1 MKEEMKE
8 LFIECC
14 NQIQIKEIDEDKV
27 EITNFDEILSKE
39 FIDGLLKIANGA
51 ENLEKEIQNE
61 TFKIEILNAI
71 QDDEELKIK
80 VDCYLKMVSAKLL
93 EKLSAEQPELSV
105 KDDNVSAEK
114 EEGKSEQKV
123 QGYLVD
129 MNRIV
134 DCLNS
139 CIDTNNNVQNELAGL
154 IELCGENQKTLREE
168 LKYCLNQN
176 MIKDTLITGMTMH
189 LEKLNAN
196 NVEQLNKLKA
206 TRIFEEQKT
215 LKERADI
222 DAVKQNMVNITFTN
236 GYELTENM
244 KFTTSSEINIKEC
257 GSNGSYDDLIK
268 RSQSLRMALAGFA
281 KTKTMGEL
289 Q

>member
-1 MKEEMKE
+1 MKE

-27 EITNFDEILSKE
+27 EITNFDEILSEE
-39 FIDGLLKIANGA
+39 FINRLLEVADGA
-51 ENLEKEIQNE
+51 ENLEKEIQSE

-80 VDCYLKMVSAKLL
+80 VDCYLKMVSDKLL

-154 IELCGENQKTLREE
+154 IELRGENQKTLREE